1 MFKKLVVLA
10 ILFLPACKILPNK
23 IRSGF
28 LSNEVTSM
36 LDQDS
41 LKFERVSDAKSGLLS
56 FSLKDEHKCRVEY
69 WADDP
74 SGTPPPASPLSVDC
88 PKDKLS
94 LTQKLEIP
102 GLTAGYPL
110 SFRIYV
116 WPKTT
121 TLLTH
126 FVKEFHEGQDL
137 LNAKASNLV
146 VVRYSSPRNSAEI
159 YSYRFG
165 SALNLKDIKSKLG
178 QVPATACTANPK
190 PEAIPFARNSSLE
203 DTQKR
208 PLMGLSAVT
217 TEGFA
222 SAAAIQH
229 PFFPTRLIEFY
240 DQTAR
245 QENWKWNFQWEAQ
258 PFSFESL
265 PPGYIGSLSVGDG
278 VTSHLI
284 VSRNLTG
291 ATETIELNANLLQLA
306 PRILFPSDVS
316 RFEITIK
323 SADAAKTL
331 LTCRFAVDKDTVT
344 IPSEFMS
351 KLAQGS
357 YLATFSFETN
367 QVHYKDQGAYPPWII
382 TASDWVLFRLNKRL

>member
-23 IRSGF
+23 IRSD
-28 LSNEVTSM
+28 SPSKEVTSM
-36 LDQDS
+36 LDEDS
-41 LKFERVSDAKSGLLS
+41 LKFERVSDAKSGLLN
-56 FSLKDEHKCRVEY
+56 FNLKDEYNCRVEY

-74 SGTPPPASPLSVDC
+74 SGTPPPASHLSVDC
-88 PKDKLS
+88 PKDKLK

-159 YSYRFG
+159 YSYRF
-165 SALNLKDIKSKLG
+165 ANAMNLKDIKSKLG
-178 QVPATACTANPK
+178 QVPEAACTANPK
-190 PEAIPFARNSSLE
+190 TEAIPFARNTSLE
-203 DTQKR
+203 DPQKR

-222 SAAAIQH
+222 SAAATPH

-240 DQTAR
+240 EQTAR

-278 VTSHLI
+278 ATSHLI
-284 VSRNLTG
+284 SSRNLTG
-291 ATETIELNANLLQLA
+291 STETIDLNANLLQLA
-306 PRILFPSDVS
+306 PRILFPSDLA

-323 SADAAKTL
+323 STDASETL
-331 LTCRFAVDKDTVT
+331 LTCRFPVDKETVT
-344 IPSEFMS
+344 VPAEFMS

-367 QVHYKDQGAYPPWII
+367 QIHYKDQSAYPPWII
-382 TASDWVLFRLNKRL
+382 TASDWVQFRLNKRL